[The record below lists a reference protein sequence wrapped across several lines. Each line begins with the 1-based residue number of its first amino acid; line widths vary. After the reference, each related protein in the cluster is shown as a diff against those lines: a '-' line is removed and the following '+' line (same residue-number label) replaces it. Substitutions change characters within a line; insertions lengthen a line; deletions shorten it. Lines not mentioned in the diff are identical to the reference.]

1 MKIVVLAG
9 GTSTERDVSL
19 SSGSKIYYALKARG
33 HQAILL
39 DVYLGLE
46 FNEPVT
52 KGLFEKDI
60 DWAKDIRAVSESH
73 PDLSR
78 LKEQRK
84 DGGRSMC
91 WLSANW
97 LTLYSWDFT
106 EQTERTAASRPPLI

>member
-1 MKIVVLAG
+1 M
-9 GTSTERDVSL
+9 
-19 SSGSKIYYALKARG
+19 KARG

-84 DGGRSMC
+84 DGGRSMFGPNVLALC
-91 WLSANW
+91 EPPPWSAPW
-97 LTLYSWDFT
+97 GEWGRHTPESHD
-106 EQTERTAASRPPLI
+106 RGG